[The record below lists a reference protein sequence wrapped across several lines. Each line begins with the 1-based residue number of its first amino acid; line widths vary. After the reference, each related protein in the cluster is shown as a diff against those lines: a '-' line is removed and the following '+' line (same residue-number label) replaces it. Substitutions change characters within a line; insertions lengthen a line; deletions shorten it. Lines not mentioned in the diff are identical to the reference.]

1 MGRVIKKS
9 LANRASDNTYR
20 KSNSTWAALAS
31 GTNQTY
37 TSADSVLA
45 SLTNYVDINT
55 TIREIRTFTI
65 E

>member
-1 MGRVIKKS
+1 MGRVTKKS

-20 KSNSTWAALAS
+20 KTDNTWAAL
-31 GTNQTY
+31 GTRTNQVY
-37 TSADSVLA
+37 SSADSVLS
-45 SLTNYVDINT
+45 SLTNGINDDT